1 MADDKQGRD
10 KQAHDEERRQ
20 RERDLETEL
29 QRREEP
35 EPPIPATELGELED
49 ELETLPFPTT
59 AADVVDAVGDREITS
74 PIGPYRLRELLPE
87 TDTEVFDSP
96 AAVSAQIQRPTVAA
110 AMKRI
115 VEASEDLPNA
125 DFGGSRRDA
134 YKKTLKALAAID
146 ADDDDEGIDV
156 ITEWIVE
163 QIDKKGKLPGS
174 RAVRREAAKYCRT
187 NGYEVRVDEWLGI

>member
-1 MADDKQGRD
+1 MADDKRGRD

-20 RERDLETEL
+20 RERDLETALE
-29 QRREEP
+29 RGDEA

-49 ELETLPFPTT
+49 ELETLSFPTT
-59 AADVVDAVGDREITS
+59 AADVVETVGDREIES
-74 PIGPYRLRELLPE
+74 PDGTYRLEELLPE
-87 TDTEVFDSP
+87 TDAEIFDSP
-96 AAVSAQIQRPTVAA
+96 AAVSVQVQRPTVAA

-115 VEASEDLPNA
+115 IEASDVLQDA

-134 YKKTLKALAAID
+134 YKKTLEALAAIE

-156 ITEWIVE
+156 ITDWIVE
-163 QIDKKGKLPGS
+163 RIDEKGKLPGS
-174 RAVRREAAKYCRT
+174 RAVRREAAKFCRS

>member
-1 MADDKQGRD
+1 MADDKRGRD

-29 QRREEP
+29 ERRDEP
-35 EPPIPATELGELED
+35 EPPISATELGELED
-49 ELETLPFPTT
+49 ALETLSFPTT
-59 AADVVDAVGDREITS
+59 AAAVVETVGDREIES
-74 PIGPYRLRELLPE
+74 PEGTYRLAELLPE
-87 TDTEVFDSP
+87 TDAETFDSP
-96 AAVSAQIQRPTVAA
+96 AAVSVQVQRPTVAA

-115 VEASEDLPNA
+115 IEASDELQDA

-134 YKKTLKALAAID
+134 YKKTLKALAAIE

-156 ITEWIVE
+156 VTEWIVE
-163 QIDKKGKLPGS
+163 HIDEKGKLPGS
-174 RAVRREAAKYCRT
+174 RAVRREAAKFCRS

>member
-10 KQAHDEERRQ
+10 KQAHDAERRQ
-20 RERDLETEL
+20 RERELETEL
-29 QRREEP
+29 QRRDEP

-49 ELETLPFPTT
+49 ALETLSYPTT
-59 AADVVDAVGDREITS
+59 AADVVETVGDRQIES
-74 PIGPYRLRELLPE
+74 PDGTFRLEELLPDTDAE
-87 TDTEVFDSP
+87 TLDSP
-96 AAVSAQIQRPTVAA
+96 AAVSVQVQRPTVAA

-115 VEASEDLPNA
+115 IEASDDLQDA

-134 YKKTLKALAAID
+134 YRKTLQALAAIE

-156 ITEWIVE
+156 ITEWIVDR
-163 QIDKKGKLPGS
+163 IDETGKLPGS
-174 RAVRREAAKYCRT
+174 REVRREAARFCRS

>member
-1 MADDKQGRD
+1 MADDKRGRD

-29 QRREEP
+29 QRRDEP

-49 ELETLPFPTT
+49 ELETVAFPAT
-59 AADVVDAVGDREITS
+59 AAEVVETVGDREIES
-74 PIGPYRLRELLPE
+74 PEGTYRLEELLPKSDAE
-87 TDTEVFDSP
+87 TFDSP
-96 AAVSAQIQRPTVAA
+96 AAVSVQVQRPTVAA

-115 VEASEDLPNA
+115 IEASDELQEA

-134 YKKTLKALAAID
+134 YKKTLKALAAIE

-156 ITEWIVE
+156 ITEWIVA
-163 QIDKKGKLPGS
+163 QIDEKGKLPGS
-174 RAVRREAAKYCRT
+174 RAVRREAAKFCRSS
-187 NGYEVRVDEWLGI
+187 GYEVGVDEWLGI